1 MAPSKKQ
8 NDWKKSISQKLL
20 FDDIKSGA
28 IPDGMDYKSNS
39 IIGYDIIV
47 RAAVITILQS
57 TYNNFFHIIQ
67 FIIV

>member
-8 NDWKKSISQKLL
+8 NDWKKSIGQKLL

-28 IPDGMDYKSNS
+28 IPDGMDYKSNI

-47 RAAVITILQS
+47 RACRNYYPAVDVQ
-57 TYNNFFHIIQ
+57 
-67 FIIV
+67 

>member
-8 NDWKKSISQKLL
+8 NDWKKSIGQKLL